1 MNAQLIL
8 AVINLIVK
16 FGIPA
21 VTAIVKQWEAEG
33 KEITLEDIE
42 ALKTAEDIEKLKA
55 LLDAKNPK

>member
-8 AVINLIVK
+8 AIINLVVK
-16 FGIPA
+16 YGVPA

-42 ALKTAEDIEKLKA
+42 SLKTAEDIQKMKEI
-55 LLDAKNPK
+55 LDKGV